1 MVEVIDN
8 KQNDHHREHAL
19 IIIFSDSLNFTKGM
33 ETSLEN
39 LNVDFG
45 AETV

>member
-8 KQNDHHREHAL
+8 KQNDYHREHAL
-19 IIIFSDSLNFTKGM
+19 IISQILSTLQKGM

-39 LNVDFG
+39 LKVDFG
-45 AETV
+45 AERV